1 MPRNELTKNARA
13 IADVIYRKGAE
24 KADREIAE
32 KIGIDP
38 SNLCRF
44 KANYLEPVCAY
55 LAEIGLG
62 VYDATEDKPVPQ
74 EKLRALSN
82 LAHMGLDKFDEEF
95 LGQ

>member
-1 MPRNELTKNARA
+1 MPRKELTKYAIQ

-44 KANYLEPVCAY
+44 KANYLELVCAY

-62 VYDATEDKPVPQ
+62 VYDLAQDKPVPKEQ
-74 EKLRALSN
+74 LKALST
-82 LAHMGLDKFDEEF
+82 LAKDGLKKFDEEF

>member
-1 MPRNELTKNARA
+1 MPRKELTKSAMQ

-44 KANYLEPVCAY
+44 KANYLELVCAY

-62 VYDATEDKPVPQ
+62 VYDLAQDKPVPKEQ
-74 EKLRALSN
+74 LKALSV
-82 LAHMGLDKFDEEF
+82 LARGGHDKFDEEF

>member
-1 MPRNELTKNARA
+1 MPRNELTKNARS
-13 IADVIYRKGAE
+13 IADVLYRKGAE
-24 KADREIAE
+24 KADRDIAE

-44 KANYLEPVCAY
+44 KAHYLELVCAY

-62 VYDATEDKPVPQ
+62 VYDVSQDKPVPK
-74 EKLRALSN
+74 EKLRALSI
-82 LAHMGLDKFDEEF
+82 LARDGHDKFDEEF